1 MDPLKIV
8 GYVMLVIGL
17 IVLILPPFFGIA
29 ILFKGGSAIPKILQT
44 PVLSNSTTTSN
55 STIISTANLNQLI
68 SATFPAVNLIL
79 LFIISLVL
87 IYAGG
92 VIMSRGVNLITETRL
107 RPVRD
112 IVKQT
117 GEDEVKKGKA
127 TTPEEH

>member
-8 GYVMLVIGL
+8 GYVMLIIGL
-17 IVLILPPFFGIA
+17 IVLIIPPFFGLA
-29 ILFKGGSAIPKILQT
+29 ILFRGGSVIPKILQT

-55 STIISTANLNQLI
+55 STIISTTNLNQMI
-68 SATFPAVNLIL
+68 KATFPAVNLVL

-92 VIMSRGVNLITETRL
+92 VIMSKGVNLITDARL

-112 IVKQT
+112 TSKQAS
-117 GEDEVKKGKA
+117 GDEVKKEKA
-127 TTPEEH
+127 TTPEEQ